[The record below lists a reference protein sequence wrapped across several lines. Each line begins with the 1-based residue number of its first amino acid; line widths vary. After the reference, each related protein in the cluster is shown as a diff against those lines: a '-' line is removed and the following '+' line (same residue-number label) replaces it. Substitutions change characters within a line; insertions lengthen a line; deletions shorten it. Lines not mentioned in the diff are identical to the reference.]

1 MDRVSSNII
10 KNDFN
15 KEKEKQMKKTAKKKE
30 RWEVICDL
38 VDCWVDDEITKDELI
53 EKLMTLVGKPIIK
66 ISDIEYRVIRWK
78 ENLYLESRQEFQ
90 DGCKDI
96 WVQVEDLTDLRVYE
110 YNALV
115 DELNKHYPEYP
126 IERLE
131 SRFV

>member
-1 MDRVSSNII
+1 M
-10 KNDFN
+10 
-15 KEKEKQMKKTAKKKE
+15 KEKKKTAKRKT
-30 RWEVICDL
+30 RWESTVDL
-38 VDCWVDDEITKDELI
+38 VDCWIDDEITKDELI

-115 DELNKHYPEYP
+115 DELNKYYPDYP
-126 IERLE
+126 LERLE

>member
-90 DGCKDI
+90 DCCKDI

-115 DELNKHYPEYP
+115 DELNKYYPDYP
-126 IERLE
+126 LERLE